1 MCPAQPQ
8 PTIPGGSVPPKVTD
22 TRTTNAES
30 LHTVEENTAKAARR
44 IVATYSTDFF
54 DCVTLASMLGVAPER
69 LNYRK
74 IAAEHAEAA
83 EAESARSRKK
93 TTAKKT
99 TKKTAAKKT
108 TAKKTTAKKTAKKAT
123 KKTAAKKTTAKK
135 TTAKKTTKKA

>member
-1 MCPAQPQ
+1 MSCAQPQPQ

-83 EAESARSRKK
+83 EAESAKSRKKTTKKTTAKK

-108 TAKKTTAKKTAKKAT
+108 TAKKTTAKKTT
-123 KKTAAKKTTAKK
+123 KKTAAKKTT
-135 TTAKKTTKKA
+135 KKA

>member
-1 MCPAQPQ
+1 M
-8 PTIPGGSVPPKVTD
+8 PPKVTD

-30 LHTVEENTAKAARR
+30 LHTVEEKTAKAARR

-83 EAESARSRKK
+83 EAESAKSRKK

-99 TKKTAAKKT
+99 TTKKT
-108 TAKKTTAKKTAKKAT
+108 TT
-123 KKTAAKKTTAKK
+123 
-135 TTAKKTTKKA
+135 KKTTKKA

>member
-1 MCPAQPQ
+1 M
-8 PTIPGGSVPPKVTD
+8 PPKVTD

-30 LHTVEENTAKAARR
+30 LHTVEEKTAKAARR

-83 EAESARSRKK
+83 EAESAKSRKKTTKKASAKK

-99 TKKTAAKKT
+99 TKKTTAKKTTRKTAAKKT
-108 TAKKTTAKKTAKKAT
+108 TAKKA
-123 KKTAAKKTTAKK
+123 TAKK

>member
-1 MCPAQPQ
+1 M
-8 PTIPGGSVPPKVTD
+8 PPKVTD

-54 DCVTLASMLGVAPER
+54 DCVTLASMLGVAPES

-74 IAAEHAEAA
+74 IAAEHAEATEA
-83 EAESARSRKK
+83 EATKSRKRTTKKATTKK

-99 TKKTAAKKT
+99 TKKTTTKKT
-108 TAKKTTAKKTAKKAT
+108 TAKKTTKKTT
-123 KKTAAKKTTAKK
+123 TKTAAKKTTAKK
-135 TTAKKTTKKA
+135 A

>member
-1 MCPAQPQ
+1 M
-8 PTIPGGSVPPKVTD
+8 PPKVTD

-83 EAESARSRKK
+83 EAESAKSRKKTTKKTTAKKTTAKKTTAKKTTAKKTTAKK

-108 TAKKTTAKKTAKKAT
+108 TKKA
-123 KKTAAKKTTAKK
+123 
-135 TTAKKTTKKA
+135 

>member
-1 MCPAQPQ
+1 M
-8 PTIPGGSVPPKVTD
+8 PPKVTD

-83 EAESARSRKK
+83 EAESAKSRKKTTKKTTAKK

-108 TAKKTTAKKTAKKAT
+108 TAKKTTAKKTT
-123 KKTAAKKTTAKK
+123 KKTAAKKTT
-135 TTAKKTTKKA
+135 KKA

>member
-1 MCPAQPQ
+1 M
-8 PTIPGGSVPPKVTD
+8 PPKVTD

>member
-1 MCPAQPQ
+1 M
-8 PTIPGGSVPPKVTD
+8 PPKVTD

-83 EAESARSRKK
+83 EAESAKSRKK
-93 TTAKKT
+93 TTAKKTTKKT

-108 TAKKTTAKKTAKKAT
+108 TAKKTTAKKTT
-123 KKTAAKKTTAKK
+123 KKTAAKKTTAEK

>member
-1 MCPAQPQ
+1 M
-8 PTIPGGSVPPKVTD
+8 PPKVTD

-83 EAESARSRKK
+83 EAESAKSRKK
-93 TTAKKT
+93 TTKK
-99 TKKTAAKKT
+99 ASAKKT
-108 TAKKTTAKKTAKKAT
+108 TAKKTGAKKSTAKSAQVRRAETIAENTPSPSRAQ
-123 KKTAAKKTTAKK
+123 AEANEAE
-135 TTAKKTTKKA
+135 AVVPISPNRAGL

>member
-1 MCPAQPQ
+1 M
-8 PTIPGGSVPPKVTD
+8 PPKVTD

-83 EAESARSRKK
+83 EAESAKSRKKTTKKTTAKKTTAKKTTKKTTAKKTTAKKTTAKK

-108 TAKKTTAKKTAKKAT
+108 TKKA
-123 KKTAAKKTTAKK
+123 
-135 TTAKKTTKKA
+135 

>member
-1 MCPAQPQ
+1 M
-8 PTIPGGSVPPKVTD
+8 PPKVTD

-30 LHTVEENTAKAARR
+30 LHTVEEKTAKAARR

-83 EAESARSRKK
+83 EAESAKSRKKTTKKAAAKKTTKK

-99 TKKTAAKKT
+99 TRKTAAKKTTAKKTAAKKT
-108 TAKKTTAKKTAKKAT
+108 TAKKTTKKA
-123 KKTAAKKTTAKK
+123 
-135 TTAKKTTKKA
+135 